1 MLYALPFTSH
11 RAAPLSLAFGLRFKA
26 AFGLRFK
33 ALQATVAGQVVKRR
47 IEVFVPS
54 TPLCPNNSSS
64 SLSLIA
70 KYCMDM
76 DLLWPQIT
84 NPLPDS

>member
-11 RAAPLSLAFGLRFKA
+11 RAAPLSL

-64 SLSLIA
+64 SLSLTA